1 MSSTLPRSILPGQLQ
16 ILSGSALK
24 TIAVIS
30 MLIDHIGANIL
41 RNMNSAQMP
50 LFLHGPSL
58 YRISRDIGR
67 IAMPIYV
74 FLLVEGAMHTRNRF
88 KYGMNLLIFAL
99 LSELPWNLVHSG
111 TMKYEKQ
118 NVYFTLLLGYLA
130 ICCIDKFQEQQWIQL
145 ILILALLYISN
156 KLNADYGWKGYVF
169 ILIMYW
175 FRYEK
180 VAQAIGGSCWLVFE
194 WKACFAFLPINM
206 YNGERGYIKGNLK
219 YIFYLFYPVHLLIL
233 YYVKYFIM
241 TK

>member
-1 MSSTLPRSILPGQLQ
+1 MSNVLPTSFLPKKMQ
-16 ILSGSALK
+16 ILSGSAIK

-30 MLIDHIGANIL
+30 MLIDHIGAIIL
-41 RNMNSAQMP
+41 INLPNAKTP
-50 LFLHGPSL
+50 LFFNGISL
-58 YRISRDIGR
+58 YRLSRDIGR

-99 LSELPWNLVHSG
+99 LSEIPWNLVHTG
-111 TMKYEKQ
+111 TFHYDKQ

-130 ICCIDKFQEQQWIQL
+130 ICCIEKYQEKQWLQL
-145 ILILALLYISN
+145 FLVLLLLGVSQ
-156 KLNADYGWKGYVF
+156 KLNADYGWKGFVF

-180 VAQAIGGSCWLVFE
+180 VAQAIGGSCWLVYE

-206 YNGERGYIKGNLK
+206 YNGERGYIKGNIK
-219 YIFYLFYPVHLLIL
+219 YIFYLFYPVHLFLLYLIR
-233 YYVKYFIM
+233 YHVM
-241 TK
+241 